1 MIPLAVPN
9 LTGRESKYLQQ
20 CIETTFVSSVGP
32 FVTRFE
38 KMVAEAAGGSMAA
51 ATSAGTTG
59 LHAAL
64 VAVGVG
70 QNDLVV
76 LPSFTFI
83 ASANAIAYCGASPWL
98 LDVTAE
104 SWTLDPALLA
114 EQLATETHQ
123 KNDCLV
129 HKATGRRVA
138 AVMPVYTLG
147 MPADMDAITKIAN
160 DYNLPVVA
168 DGAAALGATY
178 KKYSSGS
185 LGADLTVYSF
195 NGNKIV
201 TAGGGGAVVGE
212 DPELMKL
219 VCHLTT
225 TAKVGEAYHHDRV
238 GFNYR
243 MTELQGAIGLV
254 QLSKLDYIL
263 EKQRENKRKL
273 KEAIDTSRFRFRN
286 ILNPEGDIAE
296 TLVIFL
302 ESAGQARKLVA
313 GMKKQG
319 LGTKNLPDAI
329 SWHFAAYWSHIF
341 SEDGSSSVESLKSR
355 WKQSTEW
362 LERAVALPV
371 MVNMEDSAIDKV
383 AETMNRLC
391 KEL

>member
-9 LTGRESKYLQQ
+9 LTGRESEYLQE

-38 KMVAEAAGGSMAA
+38 KMVAEAAGSSMAV

-104 SWTLDPALLA
+104 SWTLNPTLLA
-114 EQLATETHQ
+114 EQLATETTQ
-123 KNDCLV
+123 RNDSLI

-160 DYNLPVVA
+160 DYSLPVVA

-178 KKYSSGS
+178 QKYSSGK
-185 LGADLTVYSF
+185 LGSDLTVYSF

-212 DPELMKL
+212 NPKLMEL

-225 TAKVGEAYHHDRV
+225 TAKVGEAYHHDMI

-243 MTELQGAIGLV
+243 MTNIAAAVGCAQMER
-254 QLSKLDYIL
+254 L
-263 EKQRENKRKL
+263 EEFVGVKRKIQKLYNEALGNLPGVSIFPQPDWAEGTRWLSGIIMANVESAESLRCKLKGNSIDAKPFWKPIHLQPMFKNSPATAQPVSSEIWSRIVTLPCSTGL
-273 KEAIDTSRFRFRN
+273 KESEQAK
-286 ILNPEGDIAE
+286 
-296 TLVIFL
+296 VI
-302 ESAGQARKLVA
+302 EIIR
-313 GMKKQG
+313 
-319 LGTKNLPDAI
+319 
-329 SWHFAAYWSHIF
+329 
-341 SEDGSSSVESLKSR
+341 SSS
-355 WKQSTEW
+355 
-362 LERAVALPV
+362 LE
-371 MVNMEDSAIDKV
+371 
-383 AETMNRLC
+383 
-391 KEL
+391 

>member
-9 LTGRESKYLQQ
+9 LTGRESEYLQQ
-20 CIETTFVSSVGP
+20 CVETAFVSSVGP
-32 FVTRFE
+32 FVERFE
-38 KMVAEAAGGSMAA
+38 GMVTEAAGGSLAV

-104 SWTLDPALLA
+104 SWTLDPVLLA

-147 MPADMDAITKIAN
+147 VPADMDAITKIAS
-160 DYNLPVVA
+160 DYDLPVVA

-185 LGADLTVYSF
+185 FGADLTVYSF

-201 TAGGGGAVVGE
+201 TTGGGGAVVGE
-212 DPELMKL
+212 NPELIKL

-225 TAKVGEAYHHDRV
+225 TAKVGEAYHHDMV

-243 MTELQGAIGLV
+243 MTNIAAAVGCAQMERLEEFVGIKRKIQKLYNEVLENLPGVGIFPQPDWAEGTRW
-254 QLSKLDYIL
+254 LSGIIMANVESAEIL
-263 EKQRENKRKL
+263 RCKL
-273 KEAIDTSRFRFRN
+273 KENSIDARPFWKPIHLQPMFINSPATAQPVSSKIWSR
-286 ILNPEGDIAE
+286 IVTLPCSTGLKESEQAKVIE
-296 TLVIFL
+296 TI
-302 ESAGQARKLVA
+302 R
-313 GMKKQG
+313 
-319 LGTKNLPDAI
+319 
-329 SWHFAAYWSHIF
+329 
-341 SEDGSSSVESLKSR
+341 SSS
-355 WKQSTEW
+355 
-362 LERAVALPV
+362 LE
-371 MVNMEDSAIDKV
+371 
-383 AETMNRLC
+383 
-391 KEL
+391 